1 MTGLSLLPSNC
12 NAILLAMTPQQ
23 IKRNCQPCT
32 ACCDGHLLLDSQLQ
46 PNHGQSCTNC
56 TSAGCAIYENRPRDP
71 CQTFECLW
79 LMQDSPFPDWM
90 RPDLSRVLVNI
101 NTLKWN
107 STPIAVALQ
116 LDWAIDKKVVDY
128 FKRWSMVNELPL
140 ALMKPDVGKKV
151 VLGANLE
158 LLSC

>member
-1 MTGLSLLPSNC
+1 
-12 NAILLAMTPQQ
+12 
-23 IKRNCQPCT
+23 
-32 ACCDGHLLLDSQLQ
+32 
-46 PNHGQSCTNC
+46 
-56 TSAGCAIYENRPRDP
+56 
-71 CQTFECLW
+71 
-79 LMQDSPFPDWM
+79 M